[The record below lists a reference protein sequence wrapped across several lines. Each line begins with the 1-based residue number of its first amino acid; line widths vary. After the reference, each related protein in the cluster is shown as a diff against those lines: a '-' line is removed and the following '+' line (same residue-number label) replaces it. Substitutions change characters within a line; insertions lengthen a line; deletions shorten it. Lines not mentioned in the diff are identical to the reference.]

1 MSTAGWFGACSC
13 SGICCPGLFHLKV
26 YADFLVHTPNLWVT
40 CLQPTHAPQLRLSPT
55 RAVSPTSGTSSL
67 PWPSSSSLL
76 RAMVVV
82 GCMVGGL
89 AATTFCAAD
98 NVRSDR
104 LQDQLN
110 LRMREILDLQG
121 KWNSCSNR
129 SKNLLCLLA
138 QSSPTERSRSSNRKC
153 ETWSRASGTRTGSC
167 EPWIESA

>member
-1 MSTAGWFGACSC
+1 MIW
-13 SGICCPGLFHLKV
+13 
-26 YADFLVHTPNLWVT
+26 
-40 CLQPTHAPQLRLSPT
+40 CLQLLWHLLLLLVPLEGLRRLPGAHAQSLGDMPAANACPAVEIVPDEGSQSYIWDIVIALAFIIFAAACYGGGWLHGWWIGRNYILR
-55 RAVSPTSGTSSL
+55 R
-67 PWPSSSSLL
+67 
-76 RAMVVV
+76 RH
-82 GCMVGGL
+82 
-89 AATTFCAAD
+89 
-98 NVRSDR
+98 VRSDR